1 MSDSSRLHQ
10 FLLKHR
16 LVSAQYDGKKIV
28 KAFLNEMKKGLAGKE
43 SSLAMI
49 PSYIPVPREAPKNE
63 KIIVLDAGGTNFRT
77 ALIEFDRDSKPDITY
92 FTNNPMP
99 GSKKELNKKEF
110 FDQIADNVRPI
121 LKESNR
127 LGFCFSYP
135 TLVDQHRDG
144 KLLYWTKEIKAPEV
158 IGEKIIAN
166 LSRTLRRRG
175 LPSPEKM
182 LILNDTVASL
192 LAGVTATCF
201 SPEYNYIG
209 FILGTGTN
217 TSYIESNKNILKEKG
232 LPAGSQAINIEA
244 ANFNKF
250 DRGDIDLAFDATTAN
265 PGKHIIE
272 KMISGAYLGSLCHK
286 ILLTA
291 ASEGLF
297 SQDVQRTLLKMP
309 PINTPDLSA
318 ILSDPMDRQPAFL
331 GLPEDDFTTMKAII
345 SQTIERAALF
355 TAINLASAMLKSS
368 ANREKMKYCI
378 SADGSVY
385 YKLFSFKQ
393 RAEDFLSEIV
403 KPYALEFKIV
413 HVKDAPVIGAAVAGL
428 VG

>member
-135 TLVDQHRDG
+135 
-144 KLLYWTKEIKAPEV
+144 
-158 IGEKIIAN
+158 
-166 LSRTLRRRG
+166 
-175 LPSPEKM
+175 PSS
-182 LILNDTVASL
+182 ISTGTVN
-192 LAGVTATCF
+192 F
-201 SPEYNYIG
+201 YIG
-209 FILGTGTN
+209 Q
-217 TSYIESNKNILKEKG
+217 KK
-232 LPAGSQAINIEA
+232 
-244 ANFNKF
+244 
-250 DRGDIDLAFDATTAN
+250 
-265 PGKHIIE
+265 
-272 KMISGAYLGSLCHK
+272 
-286 ILLTA
+286 
-291 ASEGLF
+291 
-297 SQDVQRTLLKMP
+297 
-309 PINTPDLSA
+309 
-318 ILSDPMDRQPAFL
+318 
-331 GLPEDDFTTMKAII
+331 
-345 SQTIERAALF
+345 
-355 TAINLASAMLKSS
+355 
-368 ANREKMKYCI
+368 
-378 SADGSVY
+378 
-385 YKLFSFKQ
+385 
-393 RAEDFLSEIV
+393 
-403 KPYALEFKIV
+403 
-413 HVKDAPVIGAAVAGL
+413 
-428 VG
+428 